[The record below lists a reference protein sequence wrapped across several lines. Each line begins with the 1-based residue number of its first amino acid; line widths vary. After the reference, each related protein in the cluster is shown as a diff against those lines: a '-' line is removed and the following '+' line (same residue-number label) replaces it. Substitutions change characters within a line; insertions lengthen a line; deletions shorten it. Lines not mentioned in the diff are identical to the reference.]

1 MPRSRMEPGS
11 HGEITYHDL
20 PDGRVRGTVRFRRID
35 GSYGKL
41 RIRAASRARARR
53 TLVEAVGDEY
63 EAVHTTGDGLTPD
76 SLVRRARS

>member
-1 MPRSRMEPGS
+1 MPRSKMEPGS

-41 RIRAASRARARR
+41 RIRASLQGASAADAGRSRWGRVR
-53 TLVEAVGDEY
+53 SRS
-63 EAVHTTGDGLTPD
+63 HDG
-76 SLVRRARS
+76 